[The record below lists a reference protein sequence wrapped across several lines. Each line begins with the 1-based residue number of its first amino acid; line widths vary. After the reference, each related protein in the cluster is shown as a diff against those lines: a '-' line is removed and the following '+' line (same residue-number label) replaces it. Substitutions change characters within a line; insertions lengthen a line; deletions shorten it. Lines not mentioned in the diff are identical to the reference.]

1 MTGTWKRSLA
11 VVSSAMILAG
21 ILAGCGSS
29 PSNSATNSG
38 GSGGSGGGNQTTSS
52 NNTASTGTNTGTTQS
67 GGTIQIDENQ
77 DFAHLDPA
85 LAYDTGDWEIVP
97 TQMYDQLITYKP
109 KSAQLGPD
117 IASSWN
123 VSPDG
128 KTYTFQLR
136 KDVTFWNGD
145 KVTAQSFIDEFQR
158 ILDKSLNSPAV
169 GFIDPA
175 IVGADAYYKGT
186 AKTIT
191 GITAPDPY
199 TLKIQLT
206 TPEAYFMDV
215 LAMSFFSPVDMTY
228 INKIGNKAFD
238 HSAMGTGPFKLASYT
253 QGKELVLKK
262 NPNYFIKGTPKLD
275 EVDFFINS
283 NEEASALKFKQGTS
297 AFIGWN
303 QNIDSA
309 DFVSMMNDP
318 KYKNDFYKQP
328 LVAVYYLALDVKPK
342 SPIQNKLVR
351 QAINMAIDK
360 KKLVQLQNGR
370 ASVANQVLPPAMPG
384 YNKNLPSNVDYQYNP
399 AKAKQLLKQAG
410 YGSGFTVDMLTT
422 SDSTTAKLAQS
433 MQADLAAVGIKVNI
447 RPENSSSYLQDAM
460 GQKYPISYT
469 AWFQDFP
476 DPYDF
481 LDVLLNGDQ
490 IASGNNM
497 AAYNNPTVNK
507 ELAAAAVMPNGQAR
521 YQKYTDIQNQILAD
535 APWVPLYYPVQYA
548 VVQPWIKGYY
558 MNPVLL
564 DPLQNLSIAPH

>member
-1 MTGTWKRSLA
+1 MTVTWKRSLA

-21 ILAGCGSS
+21 VLAGCGST
-29 PSNSATNSG
+29 PSTNNATNSG
-38 GSGGSGGGNQTTSS
+38 ASGGNQTST
-52 NNTASTGTNTGTTQS
+52 NNTASTGAPVS
-67 GGTIQIDENQ
+67 GGKIQIDENQ

-97 TQMYDQLITYKP
+97 QQMYNQLITYKP

-117 IASSWN
+117 IASTWD
-123 VSPDG
+123 VSSDG
-128 KTYTFQLR
+128 KTYTFHLR

-158 ILDKSLNSPAV
+158 ILDKSLNSPAE

-175 IVGADAYYKGT
+175 IVGAHDYYTSK

-206 TPEAYFMDV
+206 AAEAYFMDV
-215 LAMSFFSPVDMTY
+215 LAMPFFSPVDMTY
-228 INKIGNKAFD
+228 INKIGNKAYD
-238 HSAMGTGPFKLASYT
+238 HSAMGTGPFEFVSYT
-253 QGKELVLKK
+253 QGKELILKK
-262 NPNYFIKGTPKLD
+262 NPNYFIAGTPKLN
-275 EVDFFINS
+275 EIDFMISS
-283 NEEASALKFKQGTS
+283 NEQASALKFKQGTS
-297 AFIGWN
+297 AFISWN

-309 DFVSMMNDP
+309 DFVSMINDP

-328 LVAVYYLALDVKPK
+328 LVAVWYLALDVKPK

-370 ASVANQVLPPAMPG
+370 AQVANQVLPSAMPG
-384 YNKNLPSNVDYQYNP
+384 YEQSLPANIDYKYDPTQ
-399 AKAKQLLKQAG
+399 AKKLLQQAG
-410 YGSGFTVDMLTT
+410 YGSGFTVDMLTP

-433 MQADLAAVGIKVNI
+433 IQADLATVGIKINI
-447 RPENSSSYLQDAM
+447 KPENSSSYGQDAM
-460 GQKYPISYT
+460 GHKYPITFT

-481 LDVLLNGDQ
+481 LDILLNGNQ
-490 IASGNNM
+490 ISSGNNM

-507 ELAAAAVMPNGQAR
+507 ELAAAAVMPNGAAR
-521 YQKYTDIQNQILAD
+521 YQKYSDIQNQILAD

-548 VVQPWIKGYY
+548 VVQPWIKGFY

-564 DPLQNLSIAPH
+564 DPLQNLSIVAH

>member
-1 MTGTWKRSLA
+1 MTGKWKRGLA
-11 VVSSAMILAG
+11 VVSSAMVLAG
-21 ILAGCGSS
+21 ILAGCGSNTS
-29 PSNSATNSG
+29 GSSGGNQAAASNNSG
-38 GSGGSGGGNQTTSS
+38 GSGSNSAGSGSSSGSTS
-52 NNTASTGTNTGTTQS
+52 QV
-67 GGTIQIDENQ
+67 IQIDENQ

-97 TQMYDQLITYKP
+97 QVMYNQLITYAPQSTKLVGDL
-109 KSAQLGPD
+109 AT
-117 IASSWN
+117 SWT

-128 KTYTFQLR
+128 KTYTFKLR
-136 KDVTFWNGD
+136 KGVTFWNGD
-145 KVTAQSFIDEFQR
+145 PVTAQNFIDEFQR
-158 ILDKSLNSPAV
+158 ILTKSLNSPAV

-175 IVGADAYYKGT
+175 IVGADAYYNGK
-186 AKTIT
+186 AKTIS

-206 TPEAYFMDV
+206 TPEAYFLDV
-215 LAMSFFSPVDMTY
+215 LAMPFFSPVDMSY

-238 HSAMGTGPFKLASYT
+238 HSAMGTGPFELASYT
-253 QGKELVLKK
+253 QGKELILKK
-262 NPNYFIKGTPKLD
+262 NPHFYNPEYPKLD
-275 EVDFFINS
+275 EIDIYINS

-297 AFIGWN
+297 AFISWN

-318 KYKNDFYKQP
+318 QYKNDFYKQP
-328 LVAVYYLALDVKPK
+328 LVAVYYLALDMKPT

-370 ASVANQVLPPAMPG
+370 AEVANQILPPAMPG
-384 YNKNLPSNVDYQYNP
+384 YNQNLPANVNYPYDPQ
-399 AKAKQLLKQAG
+399 KAKELLKQAG
-410 YGSGFTVDMLTT
+410 YPNGFTVDMLIT

-433 MQADLAAVGIKVNI
+433 IQNDLAQIGITVNLK
-447 RPENSSSYLQDAM
+447 PENSASYLQDAM
-460 GQKYPISYT
+460 DHKYPITYT

-481 LDVLLNGDQ
+481 LSVLLSTDQ

-497 AAYNNPTVNK
+497 AAYSNPTVDK

-521 YQKYTDIQNQILAD
+521 YDKYTQIQNQILAD

-548 VVQPWIKGYY
+548 VVQPWIKGFY

-564 DPLQNLSIAPH
+564 DPLWNLSVAPH